1 MPRPRASR
9 RPPVT
14 AAQVRVGDPGRAQT
28 ACAGAPLPYKH
39 RIRAGLPKIYS
50 QDLLNNLF
58 RHPYTKIEAL
68 QNDLQV
74 SRLTAT
80 KYLDRLTDE
89 GFVEKH
95 RIGRYNYYINFPLMR
110 IFTEIPD
117 QPETF
122 DAPAMDSD

>member
-1 MPRPRASR
+1 MM
-9 RPPVT
+9 
-14 AAQVRVGDPGRAQT
+14 D
-28 ACAGAPLPYKH
+28 YKH
-39 RIRAGLPKIYS
+39 RIRAELPKIYS

-80 KYLDRLTDE
+80 KYLDRLTEE

-95 RIGRYNYYINFPLMR
+95 KIGRYKYYSNFPLMR
-110 IFTEIPD
+110 VFTEIPD
-117 QPETF
+117 EP
-122 DAPAMDSD
+122 